1 MTATDPL
8 RTLGRIG
15 TMTPMGKRSGV
26 PHRDDEL
33 AKLSEK
39 ELEAE
44 LARSKLRL
52 TTAPSAKMAE
62 QWHKRI
68 HWLEAALACRD

>member
-1 MTATDPL
+1 
-8 RTLGRIG
+8 
-15 TMTPMGKRSGV
+15 MGKRSGV

-44 LARSKLRL
+44 LARSRLRL
-52 TTAPSAKMAE
+52 TTTPSAKMAK
-62 QWHKRI
+62 QWRKRI
-68 HWLEAALACRD
+68 HWLEAELANRD